1 MSANNTA
8 NSGFHAIVVG
18 ASGLAGWAVVDQLM
32 QNYPKGIFRKVTAL
46 TNRPLD
52 VAKSFWPQ
60 PGAGRPY
67 LQLASGVNLLEG
79 SAEDVVALLK
89 TKVKDTESITHV
101 FHFGPYP
108 LSAFPFLPTLKR
120 MCDRE
125 QGHG

>member
-1 MSANNTA
+1 MSANTT
-8 NSGFHAIVVG
+8 GDFHALVVG

-32 QNYPKGIFRKVTAL
+32 RNYPEEGVFSRVTAL

-60 PGAGRPY
+60 PTVGRPD

-79 SAEDVVALLK
+79 SVGDVAALLR

-101 FHFGPYP
+101 FHFGLCS
-108 LSAFPFLPTLKR
+108 LSFSISFSRLILA
-120 MCDRE
+120 CDDSE